1 MNVLYALCEWRLDE
15 CAAVREVIR
24 QAVRFVF
31 ACVPAVSEARRAAVT
46 RPAVLQSE
54 NPETADQ
61 LRHEPIGEDSKG
73 NRYFHFA
80 DGSEDCRLYREEPPR
95 KRLGKKNKDKS
106 DEALWETV
114 CTTLEEMSDFAA
126 KMSASRNK
134 NDKALHDL
142 LTTSV
147 LPKLMDTVQAR
158 RKAEERAA
166 ALEAMPK
173 KRSSRLQVRSWIA
186 REYNVCCLKDNQH
199 NIHLDVRC

>member
-1 MNVLYALCEWRLDE
+1 MNILYALCEWRLDE
-15 CAAVREVIR
+15 CAAIREVIR
-24 QAVRFVF
+24 QAVRLVF
-31 ACVPAVSEARRAAVT
+31 AFVAAAWRGKRTAVT
-46 RPAVLQSE
+46 RPAVLQAD
-54 NPETADQ
+54 NPETADH
-61 LRHEPIGEDSKG
+61 LRHKPIGEDSKG

-80 DGSEDCRLYREEPPR
+80 DNSEDCRLYREEPPR
-95 KRLGKKNKDKS
+95 KRPGKKNKDKS

-114 CTTLEEMSDFAA
+114 CTTLEDMSDFAA

-173 KRSSRLQVRSWIA
+173 KRSSRIQVGKGMRWAEVYCVVDS
-186 REYNVCCLKDNQH
+186 NV
-199 NIHLDVRC
+199 